1 MGKCESSVGGS
12 KSPTGKIKCRK
23 EFLTCLLRWGVCYQ
37 ASPVFHLAPA
47 GVGGRGGRKWDGVWG
62 GAELWERGKESDLPV
77 GAKGEKRRT
86 PCGQVT
92 EKELRE
98 RNV

>member
-1 MGKCESSVGGS
+1 MGKE
-12 KSPTGKIKCRK
+12 K
-23 EFLTCLLRWGVCYQ
+23 
-37 ASPVFHLAPA
+37 
-47 GVGGRGGRKWDGVWG
+47 
-62 GAELWERGKESDLPV
+62 GKESDLSV

-86 PCGQVT
+86 PCGRVT